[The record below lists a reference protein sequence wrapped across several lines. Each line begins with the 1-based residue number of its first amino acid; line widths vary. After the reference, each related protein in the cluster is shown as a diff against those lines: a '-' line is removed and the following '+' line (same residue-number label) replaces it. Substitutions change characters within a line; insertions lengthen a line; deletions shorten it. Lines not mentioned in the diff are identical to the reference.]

1 MTLVTVKTP
10 TMPPP
15 MENLCRICVR
25 SEEERQTTLVC
36 VFGTTIELDQREKS
50 DRGQLWVVTDEE
62 GILIQTVAQ
71 AIASCLDVEIKPS
84 DQLPQRI
91 CSECLDKLKQ
101 SWTLKETCK
110 VSEKHLRRMLYESTS
125 EQVKREESME
135 ADELGQDVCFVEED
149 ECGDGKVTEDLDELL
164 SPPRTINQ
172 EDPLHSEL
180 GWHIS
185 DLPKD
190 RFRTKPGDT
199 ANWDRVE
206 AEDFRCCGCFKFFD
220 TKSELERHCK
230 QDHKEEP
237 AGRNKRYECSVC
249 LKLFATTDA
258 LSFHQKMA
266 RSRALFHCK
275 QCHVLS
281 PSKRQL
287 MAHLKLHAQ
296 GKLDMA
302 PAPAASPVKK
312 EHKPL
317 PVAKPVKPVAEVK
330 RVVVEP
336 PPAEK
341 CREVKNFVTFDYYTF
356 DGFCC
361 CDCWTYCET
370 KREMKRHGEKEHF
383 GNRGFEED
391 QTCFACW
398 RSFADKSAFDRHV
411 ALLNTKHLYYCKPCR
426 LPFRTS
432 DQLQEHQQSSSLHE
446 GFIEL
451 EVIDIKEEVE
461 SVEEPAVVVE
471 AGSPGSDGGDDD
483 DADYDPNEGGSKQQD
498 FLEPY
503 GRRLYAPAGKG
514 KKNDQDLVEVS
525 VVDISNQDAVRCC
538 GCYRTFIT
546 EEELADHCARDHQP
560 FRVFENKNL
569 PYECDRCF
577 RRFNLATALQIH
589 QQFARTVR
597 EFACKLCEEK
607 FSFQTPFLLHIG
619 RVHEFFYVQK
629 RVKPGAKTK
638 DPPEDNK
645 FNCCFMLCKQAYD
658 EYGDL
663 LCHVDEVHGLKRN
676 QFKDYRDTDDNCCE
690 ICFRS
695 FNNYGALLRH
705 VTQRR
710 RIRQTMITCSTC
722 GHQVKSI
729 AELKD
734 HENKHL
740 GIRPYECELCKK
752 TFSSKTTLK
761 NHMLVHVTDR
771 PFSCEICGKT
781 FARKRNWKDHSMT
794 HQEGKPW
801 ECEICK
807 MQFRIETQFMTHKR
821 RHTGVRPYKCSFCEK
836 VFSHAT
842 DRKRHEM
849 AAHTGEKPHQC
860 SFCSLAFIRKRQLV
874 IHERTHTGEK
884 PFECPYCSQAFIQ
897 QSYLTRHLATHK
909 M

>member
-1 MTLVTVKTP
+1 MP
-10 TMPPP
+10 PPP
-15 MENLCRICVR
+15 MENLCRICAR
-25 SEEERQTTLVC
+25 SEEDRHAPLVC
-36 VFGTTIELDQREKS
+36 VFGTTVELDQRTKS
-50 DRGQLWVVTDEE
+50 GGQQPWPVPEE
-62 GILIQTVAQ
+62 DGILVQTVAQ
-71 AIASCLDVEIKPS
+71 VMASCLDVEIKAS

-91 CSECLDKLKQ
+91 CSECLTKLRE
-101 SWTLKETCK
+101 SWALKETSK
-110 VSEKHLRRMLYESTS
+110 VSEKQLRRMLLEVTR
-125 EQVKREESME
+125 EEVKREEPAE
-135 ADELGQDVCFVEED
+135 DDDIGQDVCFIAED
-149 ECGDGKVTEDLDELL
+149 ESEDEKMTEDMVQLL
-164 SPPRTINQ
+164 SPPRKINP

-180 GWHIS
+180 GWYVS
-185 DLPKD
+185 DLPKG
-190 RFRTKPGDT
+190 RFRSKPGDNAT
-199 ANWDRVE
+199 WDRLEV
-206 AEDFRCCGCFKFFD
+206 EDFRCCGCFKFFD
-220 TKSELERHCK
+220 SKLELERHCK

-249 LKLFATTDA
+249 LKLFASTDA

-266 RSRALFHCK
+266 RSRVLLHCL

-296 GKLDMA
+296 GKLDMV
-302 PAPAASPVKK
+302 PVAASPIKK
-312 EHKPL
+312 EDRPPL
-317 PVAKPVKPVAEVK
+317 SVAKQVKQMVEMK
-330 RVVVEP
+330 RVAVEP
-336 PPAEK
+336 PPVDK
-341 CREVKNFVTFDYYTF
+341 CREVKKFVTFDYYTF

-398 RSFADKSAFDRHV
+398 RSFADKSTYDAHV
-411 ALLNTKHLYYCKPCR
+411 ALLNTKHLYYCKPCQ

-432 DQLQEHQQSSSLHE
+432 DQLQEHQQTSGLHE

-451 EVIDIKEEVE
+451 EIIDIKEEVE
-461 SVEEPAVVVE
+461 TEEPTAVEVAPE
-471 AGSPGSDGGDDD
+471 SDGD
-483 DADYDPNEGGSKQQD
+483 DADYDPNEGGSKRRD
-498 FLEPY
+498 FVEPY
-503 GRRLYAPAGKG
+503 GRRLYAPPGKG
-514 KKNDQDLVEVS
+514 KKNEQDLVEAS
-525 VVDISNQDAVRCC
+525 VVEVTNQDAVRCC

-546 EEELADHCARDHQP
+546 EEELADHCASEHLP
-560 FRVFENKNL
+560 VRVFGDKNL
-569 PYECDRCF
+569 PYECERCF
-577 RRFNLATALQIH
+577 RRFSLATALTIH
-589 QQFARTVR
+589 QNFVGSVR
-597 EFACKLCEEK
+597 EFACKLCEQK
-607 FSFQTPFLLHIG
+607 FSFQTPFLMHLT
-619 RVHEFFYVQK
+619 RVHEFFHVQK
-629 RVKPGAKTK
+629 RVKRGAPKT

-645 FNCCFMLCKQAYD
+645 YHCCFMLCKQSYD

-676 QFKDYRDTDDNCCE
+676 QFKDYRDSDENCCE

-695 FNNYGALLRH
+695 LNNYGALVRH
-705 VTQRR
+705 SAQRR
-710 RIRQTMITCSTC
+710 RIRQAVMTCSTC
-722 GHQVKSI
+722 GHQSKSV

-740 GIRPYECELCKK
+740 GLRPYECELCKK
-752 TFSSKTTLK
+752 TFSSKTILK

-781 FARKRNWKDHSMT
+781 FARKRNWKDHRAS
-794 HQEGKPW
+794 HLESKPW

-807 MQFRIETQFMTHKR
+807 MQFRIETQFMTHKK
-821 RHTGVRPYKCSFCEK
+821 RHTGVRPYKCGFCEK

-860 SFCSLAFIRKRQLV
+860 SFCALAFIRKRQLI

-884 PFECPYCSQAFIQ
+884 PFECQYCSQAFIQ